1 MSSTEFQRICRDLSQ
16 IGDSVTIA
24 CTKNGV
30 TFSTSGDIGSGKVN
44 LRQNSSI
51 DDEDSQVSN
60 EIF

>member
-24 CTKNGV
+24 CTKYGI
-30 TFSTSGDIGSGKVN
+30 TFSTSRDIGSGKVN

>member
-30 TFSTSGDIGSGKVN
+30 TFSTSGDIGNGKVN

-60 EIF
+60 